1 MFGGFDGEFF
11 NDLHVM
17 DLEFNKRGLATP
29 IDNSTISR
37 DFASM
42 VNNPK
47 FSDIKIRV
55 NLQNGHIY
63 CFYLNKSLLL
73 FRSLDKEVPVRLNQ
87 TKVAE
92 MV

>member
-17 DLEFNKRGLATP
+17 DLEHSKRGLSTQ
-29 IDNSTISR
+29 IDSSTMIK
-37 DFASM
+37 DFALM

-47 FSDIKIRV
+47 VSDIKLRV

-73 FRSLDKEVPVRLNQ
+73 YRALEKEVPIRLN
-87 TKVAE
+87 
-92 MV
+92 